1 VFSTFCCGFQR
12 EDGAGKTRAMA
23 IKFPA
28 ILVAVVFLCVTLLPV
43 TSAGLDRP
51 VKPSTW
57 KLCDKHAKYDVEV
70 KNVTIQPYPAVSG
83 EDVTFI
89 VPAVTN
95 EKINGGTVV
104 ITVSF
109 HGVPVHAERNDICS
123 RAECP
128 IAPGGFTL
136 ENTQPLPRI
145 TPPGDYK
152 IKLQFLG
159 EDDDVLACA
168 DITFTIV
175 WGKFQ
180 ETSLDFFNPLQLH
193 SKPGLRQAHLA
204 HF

>member
-1 VFSTFCCGFQR
+1 
-12 EDGAGKTRAMA
+12 M
-23 IKFPA
+23 
-28 ILVAVVFLCVTLLPV
+28 
-43 TSAGLDRP
+43 
-51 VKPSTW
+51 
-57 KLCDKHAKYDVEV
+57 
-70 KNVTIQPYPAVSG
+70 
-83 EDVTFI
+83 
-89 VPAVTN
+89 
-95 EKINGGTVV
+95 V

-145 TPPGDYK
+145 TPPVSSGQHPEFLYQVAWKNIFCFVMVGCFLLLAWSYNSRQLRCQCIFLILVQGDYK